1 MAKRV
6 LAQECNVG
14 FIFENQ
20 ITQYIVQ
27 IKNKNYTIITINAEN
42 ALDEVKH
49 IFMIKTLNK
58 QE

>member
-14 FIFENQ
+14 FISENQ

>member
-14 FIFENQ
+14 FISENQ
-20 ITQYIVQ
+20 IMQYIVQ

-42 ALDEVKH
+42 ALDEVQH